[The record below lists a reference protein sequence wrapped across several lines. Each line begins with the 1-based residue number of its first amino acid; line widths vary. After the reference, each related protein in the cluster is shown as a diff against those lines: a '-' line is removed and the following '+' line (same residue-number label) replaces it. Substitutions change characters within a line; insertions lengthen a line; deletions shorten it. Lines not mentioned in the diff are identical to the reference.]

1 MLGFS
6 VFKGMSCLILVEAE
20 ETAFLDAILGGSGE
34 QANYLWLEREMRM
47 WIL

>member
-6 VFKGMSCLILVEAE
+6 VFKGISCLILVEAE
-20 ETAFLDAILGGSGE
+20 DTAVLDAILGGSGE
-34 QANYLWLEREMRM
+34 QANYLGLEREMRM